1 MEHSCTMY
9 QCPLAGLLLL
19 LSLLCQ
25 SSDNSAYTFI
35 TRNVTIL
42 GIKLTN
48 ANCLR
53 QRDSNCLVTKAVIL
67 NWINHLHFFEE
78 KLANFHFRLA
88 ESLTTLSQ
96 NTQVYLSPSVPQLCE
111 EWTHRLQTEEQV
123 CAGCVSNGFL
133 NVSDLY

>member
-1 MEHSCTMY
+1 MY

-35 TRNVTIL
+35 MRNVTIL

-67 NWINHLHFFEE
+67 N
-78 KLANFHFRLA
+78 
-88 ESLTTLSQ
+88 
-96 NTQVYLSPSVPQLCE
+96 
-111 EWTHRLQTEEQV
+111 
-123 CAGCVSNGFL
+123 
-133 NVSDLY
+133 